1 MTDTTSYD
9 VQTDMRGQQDQTS
22 MLIGLL
28 VLGLVI
34 GGAVAFFVA
43 QANRKRRPQTLVG
56 RIESGFE
63 EGLESTAA
71 TVHRLEKEFRELR
84 KRLEQRL
91 GDLR

>member
-34 GGAVAFFVA
+34 GGAVAFFCRSGEPETA
-43 QANRKRRPQTLVG
+43 ASNARWANRKRV
-56 RIESGFE
+56 
-63 EGLESTAA
+63 
-71 TVHRLEKEFRELR
+71 
-84 KRLEQRL
+84 
-91 GDLR
+91 